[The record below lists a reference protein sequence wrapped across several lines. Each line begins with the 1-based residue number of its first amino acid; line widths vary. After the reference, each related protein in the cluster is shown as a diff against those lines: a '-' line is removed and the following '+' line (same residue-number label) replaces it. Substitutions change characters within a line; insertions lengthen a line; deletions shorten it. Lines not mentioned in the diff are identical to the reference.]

1 MTSASR
7 LLVAVVS
14 LAACS
19 APPPGQPA
27 DAVRRFFGA
36 VEAGD
41 CEAAFA
47 ALSRAYRAEI
57 EERHRCP
64 ESLTELRQ
72 ISLEDVVDVQV
83 DGRNSR
89 AHLVRVHLR
98 GRAAE
103 RAVSSSKSTAAGAA
117 PTRI

>member
-7 LLVAVVS
+7 LLAALLL

-19 APPPGQPA
+19 SPPPGQPA

-57 EERHRCP
+57 EEKHRCP

-72 ISLEDVVDVQV
+72 ISLDDVVDVQV
-83 DGRNSR
+83 DGRNNR

-98 GRAAE
+98 GRAADSLIRVE
-103 RAVSSSKSTAAGAA
+103 AEDGQW
-117 PTRI
+117 RIFSL